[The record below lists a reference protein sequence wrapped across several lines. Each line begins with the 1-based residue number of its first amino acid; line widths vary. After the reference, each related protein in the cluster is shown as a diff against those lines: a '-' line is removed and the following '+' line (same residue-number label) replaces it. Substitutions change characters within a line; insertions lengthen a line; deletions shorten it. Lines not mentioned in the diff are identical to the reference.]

1 MGALAC
7 TARRP
12 RLTCFTCRP
21 AIRIW
26 TYMHAR
32 THAHTHTR
40 VERARM
46 SIPPKFPTRALDCM
60 HIHSRRAPRKSA
72 ARAAVHSLAWRPAGL
87 PQLDHRIGRDVAAL
101 NARTSIDHMNARTL
115 IVDAHACVDIGK
127 QRAQRSAAQR
137 AQRSRHRSARP
148 PAPTGAPL
156 PAGRAARCDR
166 IHDRSIMNA
175 RMRSIEYNVA
185 RTIKLHTRFGQAAH
199 PARSAPLGAPAGAKD
214 MAWRGCSALP
224 CLAAGRAW
232 CECTHID
239 QENAYNAKLRASVD
253 AITGPARPASCRRA
267 RHARRCPCS
276 ARTPAGAR
284 EPAGRT

>member
-1 MGALAC
+1 M
-7 TARRP
+7 
-12 RLTCFTCRP
+12 
-21 AIRIW
+21 
-26 TYMHAR
+26 R
-32 THAHTHTR
+32 THA
-40 VERARM
+40 
-46 SIPPKFPTRALDCM
+46 SISAN
-60 HIHSRRAPRKSA
+60 SAP
-72 ARAAVHSLAWRPAGL
+72 
-87 PQLDHRIGRDVAAL
+87 
-101 NARTSIDHMNARTL
+101 
-115 IVDAHACVDIGK
+115 
-127 QRAQRSAAQR
+127 SAAQR
-137 AQRSRHRSARP
+137 SVPSTVGTAPRARRRP

-239 QENAYNAKLRASVD
+239 QENACIQCIYQNCAQVSMQLLARRAQQ
-253 AITGPARPASCRRA
+253 AAGAPATPGAAHAARAHRPARRLEENVTTYMCAHVQVEHDTSNACILYQTRMPPAYVHIYR
-267 RHARRCPCS
+267 
-276 ARTPAGAR
+276 PAC
-284 EPAGRT
+284 